1 MMLTLTILLIHAYI
15 GYKWCFN
22 GTHHICWFYS
32 LLISVAEGEN
42 SGKGNTDEYGNC
54 IDMRPCLLDFRWDP
68 QTS

>member
-1 MMLTLTILLIHAYI
+1 MMLSLTILSKHAYI

>member
-1 MMLTLTILLIHAYI
+1 MMLSLTILSKHAYI

-22 GTHHICWFYS
+22 STHHICWFYS

-42 SGKGNTDEYGNC
+42 SGKSNTDEYGNC